1 MHEHQFRKQNQVTN
15 PFTFALELG
24 YYAGLIWGAVHWIF
38 YWLKFTK
45 VLPGFLLE
53 PFFKHEFLATTAG
66 QIAGWLSFIAFSVIA
81 SLIYVTLFRKLRGP
95 WPGIA
100 YGIVWWAVLFVAL
113 NPWLRLTDPVKK
125 LPWDT
130 NISEVCI
137 FILWGLFIGYTT
149 AQEFTD
155 EKLREPKKVTG

>member
-1 MHEHQFRKQNQVTN
+1 M
-15 PFTFALELG
+15 A
-24 YYAGLIWGAVHWIF
+24 
-38 YWLKFTK
+38 
-45 VLPGFLLE
+45 
-53 PFFKHEFLATTAG
+53 
-66 QIAGWLSFIAFSVIA
+66 
-81 SLIYVTLFRKLRGP
+81 
-95 WPGIA
+95 GIA

-125 LPWDT
+125 SLWDT